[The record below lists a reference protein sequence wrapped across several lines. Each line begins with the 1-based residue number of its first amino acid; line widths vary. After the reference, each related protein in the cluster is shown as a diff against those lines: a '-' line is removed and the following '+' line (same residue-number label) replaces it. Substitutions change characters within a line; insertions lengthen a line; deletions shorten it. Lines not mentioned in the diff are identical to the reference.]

1 MSKYPITAFPT
12 TEANWFNE
20 NVRTEGMDLRDYF
33 AAKSL
38 VAVIASLNGPV
49 THEEHPGDFDY
60 YANCAY
66 KMADAM
72 LRARGQ

>member
-33 AAKSL
+33 AAKAL
-38 VAVIASLNGPV
+38 AVWAGN
-49 THEEHPGDFDY
+49 FDSETAARY
-60 YANCAY
+60 SYE
-66 KMADAM
+66 MADAM
-72 LRARGQ
+72 LRARASDKQGVV